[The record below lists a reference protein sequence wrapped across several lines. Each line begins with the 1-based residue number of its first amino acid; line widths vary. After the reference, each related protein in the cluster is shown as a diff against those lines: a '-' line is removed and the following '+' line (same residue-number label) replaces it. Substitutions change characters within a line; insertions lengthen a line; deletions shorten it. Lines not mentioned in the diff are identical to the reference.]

1 MHMKTRLK
9 RIPLSLVTKSLAL
22 AMGLLD
28 SQPTLA
34 DGCGAYCKARTVRDI
49 CHEAVVAK
57 RLTSHQRDVEF
68 EKCKTDPVA
77 YQQIEELT
85 DDNVDFLD

>member
-1 MHMKTRLK
+1 
-9 RIPLSLVTKSLAL
+9 
-22 AMGLLD
+22 
-28 SQPTLA
+28 
-34 DGCGAYCKARTVRDI
+34 VRDI